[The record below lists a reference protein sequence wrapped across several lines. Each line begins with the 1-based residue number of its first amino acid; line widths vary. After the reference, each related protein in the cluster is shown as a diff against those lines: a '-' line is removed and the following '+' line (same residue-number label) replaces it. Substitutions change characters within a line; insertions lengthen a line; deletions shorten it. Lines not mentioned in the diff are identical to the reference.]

1 MNERITGRVVPVL
14 RADGVQIR
22 VTIEVARNTDFLK
35 KYGMRILDES
45 AMTRVPEVSFDAIEE
60 LPKRRPMLRPVEE
73 AVTAVSDQQLMDS
86 TPEVPL
92 FEEEGGDEEEVV
104 EEEPEVLTEES
115 TTTKTRRK

>member
-14 RADGVQIR
+14 RADGEQIR
-22 VTIEVARNTDFLK
+22 VTIEVARNTEFLK

-45 AMTRVPEVSFDAIEE
+45 AMTRVPEVLSDAIEE
-60 LPKRRPMLRPVEE
+60 LPKRRPMLKPVEE
-73 AVTAVSDQQLMDS
+73 SVTAVSDQQLMDS

-92 FEEEGGDEEEVV
+92 IEEEQDEV
-104 EEEPEVLTEES
+104 PTEET

>member
-14 RADGVQIR
+14 RADGEQIR
-22 VTIEVARNTDFLK
+22 VTIEVARNTEFLK

-45 AMTRVPEVSFDAIEE
+45 AMTRVPDAPFDAIEE
-60 LPKRRPMLRPVEE
+60 LPKRRPMLRPVEDE
-73 AVTAVSDQQLMDS
+73 PVVAVSDQQLMDS

-92 FEEEGGDEEEVV
+92 IEEGQDEV
-104 EEEPEVLTEES
+104 PTEET

>member
-14 RADGVQIR
+14 RADGEQIR
-22 VTIEVARNTDFLK
+22 VTIEVARNTEFLK

-45 AMTRVPEVSFDAIEE
+45 AMTRVPEVSFDVIEE
-60 LPKRRPMLRPVEE
+60 LPKRRPMLKPVEE
-73 AVTAVSDQQLMDS
+73 SVTAVSDQQLMDS

-92 FEEEGGDEEEVV
+92 IEEEQDEV
-104 EEEPEVLTEES
+104 PTEET